1 MTSRAARRRKFMEF
15 KDTTYDKS
23 ERIAT
28 ITYNRP
34 EKMNAWTPR
43 MFEELR
49 QAIDDAEKD
58 LDIGAIVITGA
69 GRAYCSGADIGGLNR
84 LAEAAEQT
92 GGGAQSASASQAE
105 VDGMGRFAFMLSLK
119 KPIIAAINGPA
130 VGMGFANVLYCDI
143 RIASDRARMGL
154 IFPRRGLAIE
164 FGSSWLLPRIVGL
177 ANAVDL
183 ALTGRL
189 IDAQEALRMGLVSRV
204 VSDQELLPATRALA
218 AELANQCS
226 PLGIS
231 YVKRF
236 VYQHLY
242 TDLPTALR
250 DEAESAGVML
260 HSQDFKEGIRAFLEK
275 RAPKFTGK

>member
-1 MTSRAARRRKFMEF
+1 MRSAIDF
-15 KDTTYDKS
+15 KDTTYHKS

-49 QAIDDAEKD
+49 QAIDDAEND
-58 LDIGAIVITGA
+58 FNIGAVIITGA
-69 GRAYCSGADIGGLNR
+69 GRAYCSGADIGGLSR
-84 LAEAAEQT
+84 MAQAADELESTQSSSSQIEA
-92 GGGAQSASASQAE
+92 
-105 VDGMGRFAFMLSLK
+105 DDMGRFAFMLSLK

-130 VGMGFANVLYCDI
+130 VGMGFANALYCDI
-143 RIASDRARMGL
+143 RIASERARMGL

-177 ANAVDL
+177 ANAAEL

-204 VSDQELLPATRALA
+204 VPHGELMPATQALA
-218 AELANQCS
+218 SDLATQCS

-236 VYQHLY
+236 LYQHLY

-260 HSQDFKEGIRAFLEK
+260 HSQDFKEGIKAFLEK
-275 RAPKFTGK
+275 RAPRFTGK

>member
-1 MTSRAARRRKFMEF
+1 MDF
-15 KDTTYDKS
+15 KDTTYHKS

-49 QAIDDAEKD
+49 QAIEDAEND
-58 LDIGAIVITGA
+58 FDIGAIIITGA
-69 GRAYCSGADIGGLNR
+69 GRAYCSGADMGGLNR
-84 LAEAAEQT
+84 IAQGAEQA
-92 GGGAQSASASQAE
+92 GASGQSSFEAQ
-105 VDGMGRFAFMLSLK
+105 VDADDMGRFAFMLSLK

-130 VGMGFANVLYCDI
+130 VGMGFANALYCDI
-143 RIASDRARMGL
+143 RIVSERVRMGL

-204 VSDQELLPATRALA
+204 VADSELMPAARALA
-218 AELANQCS
+218 ADLATQCS

-231 YVKRF
+231 YIKRF

-242 TDLPTALR
+242 TDLATALR

-260 HSQDFKEGIRAFLEK
+260 HSQDFKEGVKAFLEK
-275 RAPKFTGK
+275 RAPKFSGR

>member
-1 MTSRAARRRKFMEF
+1 MEL
-15 KDTTYDKS
+15 KDTIYQKS
-23 ERIAT
+23 ERVAT
-28 ITYNRP
+28 LTYNRP

-43 MFEELR
+43 MFDELR
-49 QAIDDAEKD
+49 FALEDAD
-58 LDIGAIVITGA
+58 SDPNIGAIILTGA

-84 LAEAAEQT
+84 MAQAAEDAT
-92 GGGAQSASASQAE
+92 AQRPVGERSE
-105 VDGMGRFAFMLSLK
+105 VEGMSRFVFMLSLK

-130 VGMGFANVLYCDI
+130 VGMGFANALYSDI
-143 RIASDRARMGL
+143 RIASDQARMGL

-189 IDAQEALRMGLVSRV
+189 IDAHEALRMGLVSRV
-204 VSDQELLPATRALA
+204 VPDHELMPAARALA
-218 AELANQCS
+218 TDLATQCS

-231 YVKRF
+231 YIKRF

-242 TDLPTALR
+242 TDLATALR
-250 DEAESAGVML
+250 DEGESAAVML
-260 HSQDFKEGIRAFLEK
+260 RSQDFREGVRAFLEK
-275 RAPKFTGK
+275 RAPRFSGN

>member
-1 MTSRAARRRKFMEF
+1 MEF
-15 KDTTYDKS
+15 KDTTYHKS

-43 MFEELR
+43 MLEELR
-49 QAIDDAEKD
+49 QAIDDAEND
-58 LDIGAIVITGA
+58 FDIGAIIITGA
-69 GRAYCSGADIGGLNR
+69 GRAYCSGADMAGLNR
-84 LAEAAEQT
+84 LAQGAEQPR
-92 GGGAQSASASQAE
+92 QSASQTQVEA
-105 VDGMGRFAFMLSLK
+105 DGMGRFAFMLSLK

-130 VGMGFANVLYCDI
+130 VGMGFANALYCDI
-143 RIASDRARMGL
+143 RIASEQARMGL

-183 ALTGRL
+183 ALSGRL
-189 IDAQEALRMGLVSRV
+189 IEAQEALRIGLVTRV
-204 VSDQELLPATRALA
+204 VADHELLPAARALA
-218 AELANQCS
+218 ADLATQCS

-242 TDLPTALR
+242 TDLATALR
-250 DEAESAGVML
+250 DEGESAGVML
-260 HSQDFKEGIRAFLEK
+260 HSQDFKEGVKAFLEK
-275 RAPKFTGK
+275 RSPKFTGR